1 MGIGSSP
8 FQMKPYNAVRIL
20 FPSGQMP
27 RVPYCFSSIS
37 IVVDYT
43 LSGKPWNKP
52 LSPRVVLTVLNLF
65 SLGFTCKQLI
75 SLLQGLNGFFQ
86 ATYTAKSR
94 VPPRQRNHI
103 KASTCDYKK
112 QKETTIT
119 PGKNSMLAILFGL
132 KFLSNFYVR
141 MIRNLLQLYK
151 RPPKK
156 IHQFEH

>member
-86 ATYTAKSR
+86 ATYTLLNHVSPQDKGTTLKHQHVTIRSKK
-94 VPPRQRNHI
+94 RQQLH
-103 KASTCDYKK
+103 
-112 QKETTIT
+112 
-119 PGKNSMLAILFGL
+119 PGRI
-132 KFLSNFYVR
+132 
-141 MIRNLLQLYK
+141 QCW
-151 RPPKK
+151 
-156 IHQFEH
+156 QFCLD